1 VGRITQNELH
11 ESVNTEI
18 NKVSKIGDI
27 TQLHTT
33 DKSSLVSAIN
43 EVEETLARELADYV
57 QYRLSVANTITMG
70 GMI

>member
-1 VGRITQNELH
+1 MSSTNQL
-11 ESVNTEI
+11 
-18 NKVSKIGDI
+18 IGDI